1 MKIHDGPRRANLI
14 LVALLLVVAFDVAA
28 SAQSDTTVKRQ
39 LNGST
44 RVHGEV
50 GGEAHDAYVIY
61 ARKGQ
66 KLTVRLAWIAAGENR
81 AEFSVSR
88 SANFY
93 ESTPVKFGRESYAG
107 DRWSGT
113 IPRSG
118 NYYIYVVAH
127 PSADYTLKVT
137 LNSH

>member
-1 MKIHDGPRRANLI
+1 MKQINRSTLAATL
-14 LVALLLVVAFDVAA
+14 LFVLALTTGAL
-28 SAQSDTTVKRQ
+28 AQTDTAVKKQ

-44 RVHGEV
+44 TVQGTI
-50 GGEAHDAYVIY
+50 GGEAHDGYFIY

-66 KLTVRLAWIAAGENR
+66 KLTVQLKWKAEEENR
-81 AEFSVSR
+81 ASFSVSR

-93 ESTPVKFGRESYAG
+93 DGAPVKFGLETYLG

-137 LNSH
+137 LK

>member
-1 MKIHDGPRRANLI
+1 MKIIFRSHRANLFLVTLI
-14 LVALLLVVAFDVAA
+14 LAIAVAA
-28 SAQSDTTVKRQ
+28 SASAQTDTTVKRQ

-66 KLTVRLAWIAAGENR
+66 KLTVRLDWIGEGENR

-88 SANFY
+88 STNFY
-93 ESTPVKFGRESYAG
+93 ESTPVRFGRESYDG
-107 DRWSGT
+107 RRWTGT

-118 NYYIYVVAH
+118 NYYIYLVAH
-127 PSADYTLKVT
+127 PSADYILKVT
-137 LNSH
+137 LN